1 MIGLIFFCHIE
12 VLGGDWRYYDEN
24 NYRVNYYDAE
34 SITRTSE
41 GIVRVWE
48 KWVFTE
54 KGVIDAVERLG
65 EKYKT
70 LSYVTVLNEVHCTD
84 GRISLLSSTFYS
96 KDGKVLFSFDYQ
108 ATDWG
113 FIVPEARGEALYEIL
128 CK

>member
-1 MIGLIFFCHIE
+1 MKA
-12 VLGGDWRYYDEN
+12 LGGDWRYYDEN

-34 SITRTSE
+34 TITRTPE
-41 GIVRVWE
+41 GIVRVRE

-54 KGVIDAVERLG
+54 KGVMDAVEKLG
-65 EKYKT
+65 EKYKS

-84 GRISLLSSTFYS
+84 GRTSLLSSTFYS
-96 KDGKVLFSFDYQ
+96 KDGKVLSSFDFQ

-113 FIVPEARGEALYEIL
+113 FIVPETRGEALYEIL